1 MDKHELF
8 SSPLWESVLDIDNDA
23 LLVEVKEFVNNTEH
37 SAVSSIGGYQ
47 SSKPFISSI
56 FNDAIYNALPKEIK
70 DIPLL
75 SDTAF
80 AWVNINKRGSTNR
93 RHNHGT
99 TAKLSGCYYLSVP
112 QGSGNI
118 RFYDPRGAWVR
129 SLGIKDYVE
138 IEPTEGMLLFFPP
151 WLEHEVE
158 QSSCDEERISIAF
171 NVNSDVPSELEMM
184 MKQMNKI
191 HQEVN

>member
-1 MDKHELF
+1 M
-8 SSPLWESVLDIDNDA
+8 
-23 LLVEVKEFVNNTEH
+23 
-37 SAVSSIGGYQ
+37 
-47 SSKPFISSI
+47 
-56 FNDAIYNALPKEIK
+56 
-70 DIPLL
+70 
-75 SDTAF
+75 
-80 AWVNINKRGSTNR
+80 
-93 RHNHGT
+93 
-99 TAKLSGCYYLSVP
+99 
-112 QGSGNI
+112 
-118 RFYDPRGAWVR
+118 R